1 MTSKSSPDG
10 SGDQGPKPSRNRDSV
25 DRNSIQTASADA
37 LGHGIT
43 IAVSIAMFLW
53 VGDRLDRWLGTSP
66 FLALFGMLLGAAAG
80 FYRLYAHMVL
90 AKREADVAH
99 DESSENAS

>member
-1 MTSKSSPDG
+1 MTSSSSPEG
-10 SGDQGPKPSRNRDSV
+10 SGEQGPKSSRIRGPV
-25 DRNSIQTASADA
+25 DRNSIQSASADA

-90 AKREADVAH
+90 AKRGGDDAH